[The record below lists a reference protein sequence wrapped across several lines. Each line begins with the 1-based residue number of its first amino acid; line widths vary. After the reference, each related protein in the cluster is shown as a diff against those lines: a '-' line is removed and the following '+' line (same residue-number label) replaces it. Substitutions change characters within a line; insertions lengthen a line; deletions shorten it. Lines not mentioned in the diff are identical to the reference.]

1 MSALPTEASSIH
13 IKLSTKR
20 KKYHWNSN
28 NYSSNRRRLDI
39 WLFFLSF
46 MFKLWLNKKK
56 ISYRGG
62 WTQEK
67 LIKRKK
73 ILAIWIREKLLD
85 LGPTFIKIGQLF
97 STRADL
103 FSSEYVEELSKLQD
117 EVPAFDYDE
126 VKKIIENDLGKPLSQ
141 IFYYFDVLPIAA
153 ASLGQ
158 VHKAILYSGEEVVVK
173 VQRPGLT
180 KLFTIDLAILKKITY
195 YFQNHPS
202 WGRGR
207 DWIGIYNECYKI
219 LWLETEYLKEGRN
232 ADTFRRN
239 FRNRNWVKVPRVY
252 WRYTA
257 SRVLTLEY
265 LPGIKINNYKE
276 LEALRLERKI
286 LARLN
291 AEAYLYQIL
300 KDGFFHADPHPGNI
314 AISKDGALIFYDFG
328 MMGTIEPDLNK
339 KLMNTFIAITQKNSD
354 KIIFSL
360 IELNILDP
368 KVDIG
373 PIRRSIQFMLDN
385 FMNKSMQEQSIS
397 AIGDDLYEIA
407 YNQSLRFPAT
417 FTFVI
422 RAFSMLE
429 GVGKGLDPDF
439 DFMEIAK
446 PFILDLINSSSQN
459 TNNHLLNQFSSQM
472 IELGN
477 ETLGL
482 PNHINTTLKKLDQ
495 GDIKLEVRSAES
507 NRILRQ
513 LKMIQIATIF
523 GIFTSSLLICTTLL
537 FINNYFN
544 LALATMLIAL
554 IPLWVVIRIVYR
566 TKRFDKHF

>member
-1 MSALPTEASSIH
+1 M
-13 IKLSTKR
+13 
-20 KKYHWNSN
+20 
-28 NYSSNRRRLDI
+28 
-39 WLFFLSF
+39 
-46 MFKLWLNKKK
+46 
-56 ISYRGG
+56 
-62 WTQEK
+62 
-67 LIKRKK
+67 
-73 ILAIWIREKLLD
+73 
-85 LGPTFIKIGQLF
+85 
-97 STRADL
+97 
-103 FSSEYVEELSKLQD
+103 
-117 EVPAFDYDE
+117 
-126 VKKIIENDLGKPLSQ
+126 
-141 IFYYFDVLPIAA
+141 
-153 ASLGQ
+153 
-158 VHKAILYSGEEVVVK
+158 
-173 VQRPGLT
+173 
-180 KLFTIDLAILKKITY
+180 
-195 YFQNHPS
+195 
-202 WGRGR
+202 
-207 DWIGIYNECYKI
+207 
-219 LWLETEYLKEGRN
+219 
-232 ADTFRRN
+232 
-239 FRNRNWVKVPRVY
+239 
-252 WRYTA
+252 
-257 SRVLTLEY
+257 
-265 LPGIKINNYKE
+265 
-276 LEALRLERKI
+276 ERKI

-544 LALATMLIAL
+544 LALATILIAL